1 MIRRTMNELE
11 FPAEAIEYLAEK
23 NDELLACDAA
33 KEILH
38 EAYDCLFGYKVGDCM
53 PLIAQVAEI
62 SGIHDNTVAMIFFL
76 NGANTLRYI
85 YKSKG
90 IPDGIWLNTMQDL
103 RNKLIE
109 YKKLSG
115 LWGTKVGSWLRG
127 YYTLDRFALGRLQ
140 FNKGIVQNDCADILK
155 TGDTAVFCHI
165 PSSGPLNIEDA
176 KESFRRAREWFKDD
190 FKDGK
195 VPLVCSSW
203 LLYPPM
209 TERLGDNS
217 NIKKFAALFDIYS
230 QKADETNGSFWR
242 IFYRPYSPEA
252 VAEIEPKTSL
262 ERTVIELIRE
272 GGSLGA
278 AMGVIKEGI
287 LD

>member
-1 MIRRTMNELE
+1 MIKRTMSELE
-11 FPAEAIEYLAEK
+11 FPIEAIEYLAEK
-23 NDELLACDAA
+23 NDELLACEAA
-33 KEILH
+33 KAIFH
-38 EAYDCLFGYKVGDCM
+38 EAYDYLFGYKVGDCL
-53 PLIAQVAEI
+53 PLIGQIAEI

-76 NGANTLRYI
+76 NGANTLRYV
-85 YKSKG
+85 YKARG
-90 IPDGIWLNTMQDL
+90 IPDVIWLDSMKDL

-115 LWGTKVGSWLRG
+115 LWGTNVSSWFKG

-140 FNKGIVQNDCADILK
+140 FNKGTVKVDCGDILK
-155 TGDTAVFCHI
+155 AGDTAVFCHI

-195 VPLVCSSW
+195 VPLACSSW
-203 LLYPPM
+203 LLYPAM

-217 NIKKFAALFDIYS
+217 NIKKFAALFDIYEER
-230 QKADETNGSFWR
+230 ADETNGNFWR

-252 VAEIEPKTSL
+252 MAEIEPKTGL
-262 ERTVIELIRE
+262 ERTVIDLIRE
-272 GGSLGA
+272 GGSLGV
-278 AMGVIKEGI
+278 GVGLIKDGI